1 MKKEVK
7 KLLAYLLALAIVLT
21 SVFTGQIMTKTI
33 AKAATLEIGGI
44 VITAESGA
52 PVSTTTNEKG
62 QTVYT
67 LTGNVTNGLKITLA
81 PGETVILDGKGCS
94 IHGRDEIRYES
105 DSATPALEIAGS
117 GTLILKNA
125 DLTGGNGIEALGY
138 DGQGATAI
146 RVTSSGV
153 SLTLQKTVMIT
164 GGNAAAG
171 ATAGRQSGNG
181 SSGIEFSGA
190 ALKVD
195 SGSQVTIKGSDGYQ
209 GVSGDKYGDGRL
221 DGTPGGCALN
231 FTGGSLLVRDDA
243 RLTLTGGNGG
253 RGDSGYERLK
263 NKFQSY
269 GTANGTN
276 GGNGGDA
283 LSFKGSFYAI
293 SSGATVTYTPGTG
306 GTGGAAGTYYTDDN
320 NTTLASGEAGSDG
333 SAGLKL
339 AYTSGLV
346 PDKTLLRSA
355 LSEGDEEVSVTL
367 HYSDYT
373 QTCYAKKGS
382 TINPAYLPDTEYYTV
397 TRWYTDV
404 SLQTPVDTGEP
415 ITLTQDT
422 DFYAEYTAA
431 TFKVSFSTGE
441 DTISVEDQA
450 VTYPAAVTK
459 PEDPTKTGYTFG
471 GWYTD
476 EACTKAY
483 DFSQSV
489 TKDMTLYAKWTINTY
504 KVSFDSVGGS
514 SVDEKTVDYNTP
526 ITRPEDP
533 TKREYAFGGWYTDEA
548 CTKAYD
554 FSQPVTKDMT
564 LYAKWTINTYK
575 VSFDS
580 VGGSSVDEK
589 TVDYNT
595 LVTKPEN
602 PTKRGYTFGGWYEDE
617 ACTKVYI
624 FEQPVTKD
632 MTLYAKW
639 TINTYKVSFDSVGGS
654 SVDEKTVDYNTP
666 VTKPEDPTKSGYTF
680 GGWYED
686 EAYTNAYDFTMP
698 VAGDMIL
705 FAKWNEIAKPSGTS
719 QPTEMPVVTV
729 IPTSQPTGTQPG
741 VTSEPGK
748 TPGATVIPTSQPT
761 ETQPGVTSEPG
772 KTPGATVIPTSQPT
786 ETQPGVTQ
794 EPTKK
799 PGAGASAKVTLN
811 VSSIVLQKGKSTT
824 AVKVILDKGDAV
836 KKWKSSNTTVATISQ
851 KGKIKAKKAGKAVI
865 TVTTKKGATACVKV
879 KVQKSK
885 VKTQELT
892 ITNVKKQKLIL
903 KKGKI
908 FILKTEVTPLTSQE
922 KITFRSSNRK
932 VAKVGKD
939 GKIEALK
946 KGKTVITVRSGAK
959 VVKIKVK
966 VKKK

>member
-21 SVFTGQIMTKTI
+21 SVFTGQIVTKTV
-33 AKAATLEIGGI
+33 AKAATLENDGAE
-44 VITAESGA
+44 ITAESEA
-52 PVSTTTNEKG
+52 SVDITTNEEG

-67 LTGNVTNGLKITLA
+67 LTDDVTNGLKITLA
-81 PGETVILDGKGCS
+81 AGETVILDGKGYS
-94 IHGRDEIRYES
+94 IHGRDEIRDES
-105 DSATPALEIAGS
+105 DSATPALEIDGS

-153 SLTLQKTVMIT
+153 SLTLQKTVTIT

-195 SGSQVTIKGSDGYQ
+195 SGSQVTIQGSDGYQ

-231 FTGGSLLVRDDA
+231 FTGGSLLVGDDA
-243 RLTLTGGNGG
+243 CLILTGGNGG

-283 LSFKGSFYAI
+283 LSFTGSVYTV
-293 SSGATVTYTPGTG
+293 SSSATVAYTPGIG

-346 PDKTLLRSA
+346 SDKTLLQSA
-355 LSEGDEEVSVTL
+355 LSEGDEVVSVTL

-373 QTCYAKKGS
+373 QTYYAKKDS
-382 TINPAYLPDTEYYTV
+382 TISPVDLPDTEYYTV
-397 TRWYTDV
+397 TKWYTDE
-404 SLQTPVDTGEP
+404 SLQTPVNMGETL
-415 ITLTQDT
+415 TLTQDT

-431 TFKVSFSTGE
+431 KFKVSFSTGE
-441 DTISVEDQA
+441 DTSSVEDQV

-459 PEDPTKTGYTFG
+459 PEDPARRGYTFG

-476 EACTKAY
+476 EACTNAY
-483 DFSQSV
+483 DFTMPV

-504 KVSFDSVGGS
+504 TVSFDSVGGS

-526 ITRPEDP
+526 ITKPEDP
-533 TKREYAFGGWYTDEA
+533 TKTEYTFGGWYEDEA
-548 CTKAYD
+548 CKNAYD
-554 FSQPVTKDMT
+554 FTAPVTKDMT
-564 LYAKWTINTYK
+564 LYAKWTINTY
-575 VSFDS
+575 
-580 VGGSSVDEK
+580 
-589 TVDYNT
+589 T
-595 LVTKPEN
+595 
-602 PTKRGYTFGGWYEDE
+602 
-617 ACTKVYI
+617 
-624 FEQPVTKD
+624 
-632 MTLYAKW
+632 
-639 TINTYKVSFDSVGGS
+639 VSFDSVGGS

-666 VTKPEDPTKSGYTF
+666 VTKPEDPTKTGYTF
-680 GGWYED
+680 GGWYTD
-686 EAYTNAYDFTMP
+686 EACTNAYDFTMP

-719 QPTEMPVVTV
+719 QPTETPVV
-729 IPTSQPTGTQPG
+729 
-741 VTSEPGK
+741 
-748 TPGATVIPTSQPT
+748 
-761 ETQPGVTSEPG
+761 
-772 KTPGATVIPTSQPT
+772 TVIPTSQPT

-794 EPTKK
+794 EPAKT
-799 PGAGASAKVTLN
+799 PEAGASAKVTLN

-824 AVKVILDKGDAV
+824 AVKVILDKGDAI
-836 KKWKSSNTTVATISQ
+836 KKWKSSNTTVATVSQ

-865 TVTTKKGATACVKV
+865 TVTTKKGASACVKV

-908 FILKTEVTPLTSQE
+908 FTLKTEVTPLTSQE

-946 KGKTVITVRSGAK
+946 TGRTVITVRSGAK

>member
-1 MKKEVK
+1 MNPDIYETSKENKEGRKEMKKEVK

-21 SVFTGQIMTKTI
+21 SVFTGQIVTKTTV
-33 AKAATLEIGGI
+33 KAATLENDGTE
-44 VITAESGA
+44 ITAESGA
-52 PVSTTTNEKG
+52 PVSITTNAEG

-81 PGETVILDGKGCS
+81 PGETVILDGKGYS
-94 IHGRDEIRYES
+94 IHGRDEIKYES
-105 DSATPALEIAGS
+105 DSATPALEIDGS

-125 DLTGGNGIEALGY
+125 DLTGGNGIETLGY
-138 DGQGATAI
+138 DGQGAVGL
-146 RVTSSGV
+146 RVTSPNV
-153 SLTLQKTVMIT
+153 SLILQQTVTIT
-164 GGNAAAG
+164 GGTAAAG
-171 ATAGRQSGNG
+171 ATAGQQSGNG
-181 SSGIEFSGA
+181 SSGIKFSGA

-209 GVSGDKYGDGRL
+209 GVSGNKYGDGRV

-253 RGDSGYERLK
+253 RGDSGYEK
-263 NKFQSY
+263 VGKWYQIDKKA
-269 GTANGTN
+269 ANGTN

-293 SSGATVTYTPGTG
+293 SSGATVTYMPGTR
-306 GTGGAAGTYYTDDN
+306 GTGGAAGTYYTDDDS
-320 NTTLASGEAGSDG
+320 TTLASGEAGSDG

-339 AYTSGLV
+339 VYTSGLV

-373 QTCYAKKGS
+373 QTYYAKKGS
-382 TINPAYLPDTEYYTV
+382 TINPAYLPDTEYYMV
-397 TRWYTDV
+397 TKWCTDKN
-404 SLQTPVDTGEP
+404 LQTPVDTGET

-422 DFYAEYTAA
+422 DFYAA
-431 TFKVSFSTGE
+431 TFKVRFSTGE

-450 VTYPAAVTK
+450 VTYPEAVTRPK
-459 PEDPTKTGYTFG
+459 DPTKTGYTFG

-476 EACTKAY
+476 EACT
-483 DFSQSV
+483 
-489 TKDMTLYAKWTINTY
+489 N
-504 KVSFDSVGGS
+504 
-514 SVDEKTVDYNTP
+514 
-526 ITRPEDP
+526 
-533 TKREYAFGGWYTDEA
+533 
-548 CTKAYD
+548 AYD

-564 LYAKWTINTYK
+564 LYAKWTINTYT

-602 PTKRGYTFGGWYEDE
+602 PTKSGYTFGGWYEDE
-617 ACTKVYI
+617 ACTNVYDFTI
-624 FEQPVTKD
+624 PVTKD

-719 QPTEMPVVTV
+719 QPTE
-729 IPTSQPTGTQPG
+729 
-741 VTSEPGK
+741 
-748 TPGATVIPTSQPT
+748 
-761 ETQPGVTSEPG
+761 TQPGVTSEPG

-794 EPTKK
+794 EPGKTPGATVIPTSQPTETQPGVTQKPAK
-799 PGAGASAKVTLN
+799 TPGAGVSAKVTLN

-824 AVKVILDKGDAV
+824 AVKVILDKGDAI
-836 KKWKSSNTTVATISQ
+836 KKWKSSDTTVATVSR

-865 TVTTKKGATACVKV
+865 TVTTKKGASACVKV
-879 KVQKSK
+879 KVRKSK
-885 VKTQELT
+885 VKTQELA

-922 KITFRSSNRK
+922 KITLRSSNRK

-946 KGKTVITVRSGAK
+946 TGNTVITVRSGAK

>member
-1 MKKEVK
+1 MNPDVYETSKENKEGRKEMKKEVK

-21 SVFTGQIMTKTI
+21 SVFTGQIVTKTV
-33 AKAATLEIGGI
+33 AKAATLENDGAE
-44 VITAESGA
+44 ITAESEA
-52 PVSTTTNEKG
+52 PVEITTNAEG

-81 PGETVILDGKGCS
+81 AGETVILDGKGYS
-94 IHGRDEIRYES
+94 IHGRDEIEYEL
-105 DSATPALEIAGS
+105 DSATPVLEIDGS

-153 SLTLQKTVMIT
+153 SLTLQKTVTIT

-404 SLQTPVDTGEP
+404 SLQTPVDMGEP

-431 TFKVSFSTGE
+431 TFKVSFSTGD

-476 EACTKAY
+476 EVCTKAY
-483 DFSQSV
+483 DFSQPV

-526 ITRPEDP
+526 VTRPEDP

-580 VGGSSVDEK
+580 VGGSSVNK
-589 TVDYNT
+589 
-595 LVTKPEN
+595 
-602 PTKRGYTFGGWYEDE
+602 
-617 ACTKVYI
+617 
-624 FEQPVTKD
+624 
-632 MTLYAKW
+632 
-639 TINTYKVSFDSVGGS
+639 
-654 SVDEKTVDYNTP
+654 KTVDYNTP
-666 VTKPEDPTKSGYTF
+666 VTKPEDPTKRGYTF

-686 EAYTNAYDFTMP
+686 EAYTKAYDFTMP

-705 FAKWNEIAKPSGTS
+705 FAKWNEIAKPSETS
-719 QPTEMPVVTV
+719 QPTETPVVTV
-729 IPTSQPTGTQPG
+729 IPTSQPTETQPG

-794 EPTKK
+794 EPAKK
-799 PGAGASAKVTLN
+799 PGAGASAKVIFN

-836 KKWKSSNTTVATISQ
+836 KKWKSSNTTVATVSQ

>member
-1 MKKEVK
+1 MNPDIYETSKENKEGRKEMKKEVK

-21 SVFTGQIMTKTI
+21 SVFTGQIVTKTTV
-33 AKAATLEIGGI
+33 KAATLENDGTE
-44 VITAESGA
+44 ITAESGA
-52 PVSTTTNEKG
+52 PVSITTNAEG

-81 PGETVILDGKGCS
+81 PGETVILDGKGYS
-94 IHGRDEIRYES
+94 IHGRDEIKYES
-105 DSATPALEIAGS
+105 DSATPALEIDGS

-125 DLTGGNGIEALGY
+125 DLTGGNGIETLGY
-138 DGQGATAI
+138 DGQGAVGL
-146 RVTSSGV
+146 RVTSPNV
-153 SLTLQKTVMIT
+153 SLILQQTVTIT
-164 GGNAAAG
+164 GGTAAAG
-171 ATAGRQSGNG
+171 ATAGQQSGNG
-181 SSGIEFSGA
+181 SSGIKFSGA

-209 GVSGDKYGDGRL
+209 GVSGNKYGDGRV

-253 RGDSGYERLK
+253 RGDSGYEK
-263 NKFQSY
+263 VGKWYQIDKKA
-269 GTANGTN
+269 ANGTN

-293 SSGATVTYTPGTG
+293 SSGATVTYMPGTR
-306 GTGGAAGTYYTDDN
+306 GTGGAAGTYYTDDDS
-320 NTTLASGEAGSDG
+320 TTLASGEAGSDG

-339 AYTSGLV
+339 VYTSGLV

-373 QTCYAKKGS
+373 QTYYAKKGS
-382 TINPAYLPDTEYYTV
+382 TINPAYLPDTEYYMV
-397 TRWYTDV
+397 TKWCTDKN
-404 SLQTPVDTGEP
+404 LQTPVDTGET

-422 DFYAEYTAA
+422 DFYAA
-431 TFKVSFSTGE
+431 TFKVRFSTGE

-450 VTYPAAVTK
+450 VTYPEAVTRPK
-459 PEDPTKTGYTFG
+459 DPTKTGYTFG

-476 EACTKAY
+476 EACT
-483 DFSQSV
+483 
-489 TKDMTLYAKWTINTY
+489 N
-504 KVSFDSVGGS
+504 
-514 SVDEKTVDYNTP
+514 
-526 ITRPEDP
+526 
-533 TKREYAFGGWYTDEA
+533 
-548 CTKAYD
+548 AYD

-564 LYAKWTINTYK
+564 LYAKWTINTYT

-580 VGGSSVDEK
+580 VGGSYVDEK
-589 TVDYNT
+589 TVDYNN

-602 PTKRGYTFGGWYEDE
+602 PTKSGYTFGGWYEDE
-617 ACTKVYI
+617 ACTNVYDFTI
-624 FEQPVTKD
+624 PVTKD

-719 QPTEMPVVTV
+719 QPTE
-729 IPTSQPTGTQPG
+729 
-741 VTSEPGK
+741 
-748 TPGATVIPTSQPT
+748 
-761 ETQPGVTSEPG
+761 TQPGVTSEPG

-794 EPTKK
+794 EPGKTPGATVIPTSQPTETQPGVTQKPAK
-799 PGAGASAKVTLN
+799 TPGAGVSAKVTLN

-824 AVKVILDKGDAV
+824 AVKVILDKGDAI
-836 KKWKSSNTTVATISQ
+836 KKWKSSDTTVATVSR

-865 TVTTKKGATACVKV
+865 TVTTKKGASACVKV
-879 KVQKSK
+879 KVRKSK
-885 VKTQELT
+885 VKTQELA

-922 KITFRSSNRK
+922 KITLRSSNRK

-946 KGKTVITVRSGAK
+946 TGNTVITVRSGAK

>member
-21 SVFTGQIMTKTI
+21 SVFTGQIVTKTV
-33 AKAATLEIGGI
+33 AKAATLENDGAE
-44 VITAESGA
+44 ITAESEA
-52 PVSTTTNEKG
+52 SVDITTNEEG

-67 LTGNVTNGLKITLA
+67 LTDDVTNGLKITLA
-81 PGETVILDGKGCS
+81 AGETVILDGKGYS
-94 IHGRDEIRYES
+94 IHGRDEIRDES
-105 DSATPALEIAGS
+105 DSATPALEIDGS

-153 SLTLQKTVMIT
+153 SLTLQKTVTIT

-195 SGSQVTIKGSDGYQ
+195 SGSQVTIQGSDGYQ

-231 FTGGSLLVRDDA
+231 FTGGSLLVGDDA
-243 RLTLTGGNGG
+243 CLILTGGNGG

-283 LSFKGSFYAI
+283 LSFTGSVYTV
-293 SSGATVTYTPGTG
+293 SSSATVAYTPGIG

-346 PDKTLLRSA
+346 SDKTLLQSA
-355 LSEGDEEVSVTL
+355 LSEGDEVVSVTL

-373 QTCYAKKGS
+373 QTYYAKKDS
-382 TINPAYLPDTEYYTV
+382 TISPVDLPDTEYYTV
-397 TRWYTDV
+397 TKWYTDE
-404 SLQTPVDTGEP
+404 SLQTPVNMGETL
-415 ITLTQDT
+415 TLTQDT

-431 TFKVSFSTGE
+431 KFKVSFSTGE
-441 DTISVEDQA
+441 DTSSVEDQV

-459 PEDPTKTGYTFG
+459 PEDPARRGYTFG

-476 EACTKAY
+476 EACTNAY
-483 DFSQSV
+483 DFTMPV

-504 KVSFDSVGGS
+504 TVSFDSVGGS

-526 ITRPEDP
+526 ITKPEDP
-533 TKREYAFGGWYTDEA
+533 TKTEYTFGGWYEDEA
-548 CTKAYD
+548 CKNAYD
-554 FSQPVTKDMT
+554 FTAPVTKDMT
-564 LYAKWTINTYK
+564 LYAKWTINTY
-575 VSFDS
+575 
-580 VGGSSVDEK
+580 
-589 TVDYNT
+589 T
-595 LVTKPEN
+595 
-602 PTKRGYTFGGWYEDE
+602 
-617 ACTKVYI
+617 
-624 FEQPVTKD
+624 
-632 MTLYAKW
+632 
-639 TINTYKVSFDSVGGS
+639 VSFDSVGGS

-666 VTKPEDPTKSGYTF
+666 VTKPEDPTKTGYTF
-680 GGWYED
+680 GGWYTD
-686 EAYTNAYDFTMP
+686 EACTNAYDFTMP

-719 QPTEMPVVTV
+719 QPTETPVVTV
-729 IPTSQPTGTQPG
+729 IPTSQPTETQPG
-741 VTSEPGK
+741 VTSEPTK
-748 TPGATVIPTSQPT
+748 TPVVTVIPTSQPT

-794 EPTKK
+794 EPAKT
-799 PGAGASAKVTLN
+799 PGATVIPTSQPTETQPGVTQEPAKTPEAGASAKVTLN

-824 AVKVILDKGDAV
+824 AVKVILDKGDAI
-836 KKWKSSNTTVATISQ
+836 KKWKSSNTTVATVSQ

-865 TVTTKKGATACVKV
+865 TVTTKKGASACVKV

-908 FILKTEVTPLTSQE
+908 FTLKTEVTPLTSQE

-946 KGKTVITVRSGAK
+946 TGRTVITVRSGAK

>member
-21 SVFTGQIMTKTI
+21 SVFTGQIVTKTV
-33 AKAATLEIGGI
+33 AKAATLENDGTE
-44 VITAESGA
+44 ITAESEA
-52 PVSTTTNEKG
+52 PVEITTNAEG

-81 PGETVILDGKGCS
+81 AGETVILDGKGYS
-94 IHGRDEIRYES
+94 IHGRDEIEYEL
-105 DSATPALEIAGS
+105 DSATPALEIDGS

-431 TFKVSFSTGE
+431 TFKVSFSTGD
-441 DTISVEDQA
+441 DTISVGDQA

-476 EACTKAY
+476 EACT
-483 DFSQSV
+483 
-489 TKDMTLYAKWTINTY
+489 N
-504 KVSFDSVGGS
+504 
-514 SVDEKTVDYNTP
+514 
-526 ITRPEDP
+526 
-533 TKREYAFGGWYTDEA
+533 
-548 CTKAYD
+548 AYD

-595 LVTKPEN
+595 QVTKPEK
-602 PTKRGYTFGGWYEDE
+602 PSKRGYTFGGWYEDE
-617 ACTKVYI
+617 ACTNVYD
-624 FEQPVTKD
+624 FTMPVTKD

-666 VTKPEDPTKSGYTF
+666 VTKPEDPTKRGYTF

-705 FAKWNEIAKPSGTS
+705 FAKWNESAKPSGTS
-719 QPTEMPVVTV
+719 QPTE
-729 IPTSQPTGTQPG
+729 TQPG
-741 VTSEPGK
+741 VTSEPTE
-748 TPGATVIPTSQPT
+748 TPVVTVIPTSQPT

-824 AVKVILDKGDAV
+824 AVKVILDKGDAI
-836 KKWKSSNTTVATISQ
+836 KKWKSSDTTVATVSQ

-865 TVTTKKGATACVKV
+865 TVTTKKGASACVKV

-922 KITFRSSNRK
+922 KITFRSSNKK

-946 KGKTVITVRSGAK
+946 TGKTVITVRSGAK